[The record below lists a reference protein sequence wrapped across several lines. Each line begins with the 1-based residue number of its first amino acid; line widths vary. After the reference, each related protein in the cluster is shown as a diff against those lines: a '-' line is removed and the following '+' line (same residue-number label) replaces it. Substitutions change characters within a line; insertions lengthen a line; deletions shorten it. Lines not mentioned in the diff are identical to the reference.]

1 MPGTWYLWRCG
12 VALAAAGATEL
23 EWENL
28 MAGPDRRKI
37 REWMIAECLRRRST
51 GVGDETLFAWM
62 MAEGYNEMESLSLLA
77 EALGWTGA
85 GLRGQ
90 LFPPYLEP
98 GRKARMIRA
107 NLPAKSLPGMRV
119 AKRAAMEKGKPARRP
134 DGDKGN

>member
-1 MPGTWYLWRCG
+1 
-12 VALAAAGATEL
+12 
-23 EWENL
+23 

-51 GVGDETLFAWM
+51 GVGDETLFTWM
-62 MAEGYNEMESLSLLA
+62 MAEGYNEMESLSMLA

-90 LFPPYLEP
+90 LFPPNPGP
-98 GRKARMIRA
+98 GRKAGMIRA
-107 NLPAKSLPGMRV
+107 NLPAKSLPGVRV
-119 AKRAAMEKGKPARRP
+119 VKRAAMEKGKRTRRP